1 MSITNPL
8 WVNVTWGAGGK
19 SFEITLDLCSH
30 LVQNMGIDVLMHLTT
45 AGMSK
50 ERISQALERA
60 KAIGIKN
67 ILALRGD
74 LSTHAKNNAP
84 IENGFNYATD
94 LVKYI
99 RE

>member
-1 MSITNPL
+1 
-8 WVNVTWGAGGK
+8 
-19 SFEITLDLCSH
+19 
-30 LVQNMGIDVLMHLTT
+30 MGIDVLMHITS

-50 ERISQALERA
+50 ERICQALERA
-60 KAIGIKN
+60 KTIGIKN

-74 LSTHAKNNAP
+74 LPIHARNNP
-84 IENGFNYATD
+84 PVDNGFKYATD